1 MQILLNH
8 LKHFV
13 VVAEELH
20 FGRAAARLHM
30 AQPPLS
36 HQVRQLEREL
46 NVELFSRSHKKVSL
60 TAAGEVFLA
69 RSRQLLLDLDESVLQ
84 AQRAHRGETGTL
96 VVGTIQAGVSH
107 LFTVILPTFR
117 LRHPKV
123 QLSVR
128 TLSTAAQLTALHNG
142 DIDMAVLRLPISD
155 PRVEIRGVVS
165 DPLLVVLPTSHRL
178 AGLAEIELAAIADEP
193 QVIFPREFAPDY
205 YDLIQGL
212 FQGIGVRLPVS
223 QIAED
228 TQTHFGLISGG
239 FGIGLFPH
247 TSRLRY
253 QDIAM
258 IPLTEPRVFIDTG
271 IGFLRG
277 RETPLIRDFLS
288 IASQA
293 AEAGAASPPLAGA

>member
-1 MQILLNH
+1 MQVLLNH

-36 HQVRQLEREL
+36 HQVRQLEREIK
-46 NVELFSRSHKKVSL
+46 VELFSRHNKKVSL

-96 VVGTIQAGVSH
+96 VVGTIPAGVSH

-117 LRHPKV
+117 ARHPQV
-123 QLSVR
+123 QLTVR
-128 TLSTAAQLTALHNG
+128 TLSTAGQLAALHNG

-155 PRVEIRGVVS
+155 PRIDIRGVVS
-165 DPLLVVLPTSHRL
+165 DPLLVVLPSHHPL
-178 AGLAEIELAAIADEP
+178 ASQPEIELAAIAEVP
-193 QVIFPREFAPDY
+193 QVIFPRAFAPDY

-212 FQGIGVRLPVS
+212 FKSIGATLPVA
-223 QIAED
+223 QVAED
-228 TQTHFGLISGG
+228 IQTHFGLIAGG

-247 TSRLRY
+247 ASQMRY
-253 QDIAM
+253 ADIAM
-258 IPLTEPRVFIDTG
+258 IPLTRPRVLIETG

-277 RETPLIRDFLS
+277 RETPLISDFLA

-293 AEAGAASPPLAGA
+293 AKAGSPAPAAE